1 MKNLLAITAL
11 FTFLMLVGC
20 YDQPSKRAKGEEGKS
35 AESDKDPTLESKVPN
50 GDRAEGE
57 EGKFGDPDNDPTLSN
72 KIEPKKIGLANVLSN
87 QLGRSSAFEEQV
99 GDDAGDM
106 GFKGYGPGGWQTGG
120 YGRIHGLGRVDTG
133 GGMGERTD
141 LGKKG
146 TKKVGQM
153 KLGSGGFTGVC
164 EKEHITTN
172 VMRRAGAIRACY
184 EAQLQS
190 HESLAG
196 KTMIRWTIDGEGRVS
211 EASIKSS
218 TLGNAKVE
226 ECVLRVIRAMRFQKP
241 ESGICVVQWPFI
253 FSPG

>member
-20 YDQPSKRAKGEEGKS
+20 YDQPGKRAKGEEGKS
-35 AESDKDPTLESKVPN
+35 AESDSSIPRDGKDDFKNRRPFAMAGTVSEL
-50 GDRAEGE
+50 
-57 EGKFGDPDNDPTLSN
+57 
-72 KIEPKKIGLANVLSN
+72 
-87 QLGRSSAFEEQV
+87 QV
-99 GDDAGDM
+99 GYGAGGM
-106 GFKGYGPGGWQTGG
+106 GFKVTGPGGGTGG
-120 YGRIHGLGRVDTG
+120 YGRIHGLGQVDAG

-146 TKKVGQM
+146 GKKVGRL
-153 KLGSGGFTGVC
+153 KLDIGASVGYC
-164 EKEHITTN
+164 EKGDIRTN

-184 EAQLQS
+184 ETQLRI

-196 KTMIRWTIDGEGRVS
+196 KTTIRWIIDGEGKVS
-211 EASIKSS
+211 EASIASS

-226 ECVLRVIRAMRFQKP
+226 ECVLRVVRAMEFQKP

-253 FSPG
+253 FSPD